1 MVRKPIIE
9 TGRLRLFEFLPS
21 DASFVLELVNT
32 PKWISFIGDRNVRT
46 ESDAISYIQERIVTS
61 YERFGFGLYLVKV
74 ADAETSVGMCGLV
87 RREHLN
93 DVDLG
98 FAFLP
103 KYEKAGYA
111 SEAALAVLDYART
124 ALRLKRIVAITMK
137 ENERSIRLLRKL
149 GLEFEK
155 MISSPGE
162 SDLMLYGI
170 ALEERNSHP
179 QPNVR
184 PL

>member
-1 MVRKPIIE
+1 MKRKPIIE
-9 TGRLRLFEFLPS
+9 TPRLELFEFVPG
-21 DASFVLELVNT
+21 DASFVRHLVNT
-32 PKWISFIGDRNVRT
+32 PKWISFIGDRGVKSDNDAVR
-46 ESDAISYIQERIVTS
+46 YIEERISSS
-61 YERFGFGLYLVKV
+61 YKRFGFGLYLVQLV
-74 ADAETSVGMCGLV
+74 ETGNPIGMCGLV

-103 KYEKAGYA
+103 EFEKSGYA
-111 SEAALAVLDYART
+111 GEAALAVLNYARQS
-124 ALRLKRIVAITMK
+124 LGLKRIVAITMR

-149 GLEFEK
+149 GLEFER

-170 ALEERNSHP
+170 SLVTEDQSTMG
-179 QPNVR
+179 
-184 PL
+184 